1 MAPLLHLDA
10 VSKSYMRGPRE
21 LRVLRDVSL
30 DVHPGELV
38 AVYGKRGAGKTT
50 LLRVAAG
57 FEPPTSGVVTFDDV
71 DLSRASRSRRARLHR
86 SDIGWVERAG
96 PRSQELVMREY
107 VALPLYR
114 SAGPSKAERHAMNA
128 LAKVGAEDVA
138 DARWTNLSDTER
150 TLVAIAEALVREPRL
165 LLVDD
170 PTAMLGM
177 ADRERVTG
185 MLCSAAEDDGLGV
198 LMAVPE
204 MPAMLQAH
212 KLRALSRGRL
222 LVPTDPPHGH
232 GAVIEFPG
240 GERSA

>member
-1 MAPLLHLDA
+1 MASLLHLDS

-21 LRVLRDVSL
+21 LRVLRENSL
-30 DVHPGELV
+30 DVHEGELV

-57 FEPPTSGVVTFDDV
+57 FEPPTSGVVTFDGI
-71 DLSRASRSRRARLHR
+71 DLSRVSRSRRARLHR
-86 SDIGWVERAG
+86 SEIGWVERAG
-96 PRSQELVMREY
+96 PSSQELVMREY

-114 SAGPSKAERHAMNA
+114 SGGPAQAERRAMSA

-138 DARWTNLSDTER
+138 DARWANLSDTER
-150 TLVAIAEALVREPRL
+150 TLVAIAEALVRKPRL
-165 LLVDD
+165 LLIDD

-222 LVPTDPPHGH
+222 LTPSDPPPGL
-232 GAVIEFPG
+232 GEVIDFPR